1 MIKQPRILPM
11 SLQEAKILGIEQ
23 FDVILISGD
32 AYVDHPSFGAA
43 LIGRVLWDAG
53 YTVGI
58 IAQPD
63 WKRDDDFLK
72 LGRPRLFFGV
82 SSGNVDSL
90 VNNFTPNLK
99 APQLGCL
106 FASRSS
112 LPARQGCDSLCK
124 QDSLPLSW
132 SSDHNR
138 RNRGQL
144 AQVCPLRLLV
154 GLGSTVHSG

>member
-82 SSGNVDSL
+82 SSGKRRLSCEQPHAQL
-90 VNNFTPNLK
+90 E

-106 FASRSS
+106 FSGRSP
-112 LPARQGCDSLCK
+112 LPARQGCDSLRK
-124 QDSLPLSW
+124 QDSRPLSW

-154 GLGSTVHSG
+154 GLGAPVHSG